1 MDNKVKAHLAL
12 LGTNILYGAG
22 YSVPKLIMP
31 RLIEPLG
38 FIFIRAGT
46 TALLFWLTWF
56 LGNKYRATIS
66 KKDWGVL
73 VLGGLFGIAIN
84 QMLFFMGLNLT
95 LPIHASL
102 VVMSTPLLITLV
114 ALFVLRERISRNK
127 ILGLLLGIAG
137 AVLLMTA
144 GMEPS
149 PMGGAGRGLTSA
161 IGTNTALGDLF
172 VFLNAASYAVYL
184 VIIKPVMRR
193 YRPIVVIR
201 WVFLFGFA
209 FIIPFGW
216 QQFTAIQWQL
226 FTLPDFGAIVF
237 IVVFVTFLTYLWNI
251 YGLSHL
257 SVSTA
262 GAYMYLQPFFAGTI
276 SVIFMG
282 EEVTAAKIFA
292 AILIF
297 AGVYLVNFAA
307 GKKELKQQEHVKEK

>member
-56 LGNKYRATIS
+56 LGSKYRATIS
-66 KKDWGVL
+66 KKDWRVL

-137 AVLLMTA
+137 AVLLMSA
-144 GMEPS
+144 GKE
-149 PMGGAGRGLTSA
+149 LSA
-161 IGTNTALGDLF
+161 TGTNTALGDFF

-216 QQFTAIQWQL
+216 QQFAAVQWQL
-226 FTLPDFGAIVF
+226 FTLPDFGAIIF

-262 GAYMYLQPFFAGTI
+262 GAYMYLQPFFAGAI

-282 EEVTAAKIFA
+282 EEVTATKIFA
-292 AILIF
+292 ALLIF

>member
-56 LGNKYRATIS
+56 LGSKYRATIS

-137 AVLLMTA
+137 AVLLMSA
-144 GMEPS
+144 GKE
-149 PMGGAGRGLTSA
+149 LSA
-161 IGTNTALGDLF
+161 TGTNTALGDLF
-172 VFLNAASYAVYL
+172 VFLNAASYAIYL

-237 IVVFVTFLTYLWNI
+237 IVVFVTFFTYLWNI

-282 EEVTAAKIFA
+282 EEVTVTKIFA
-292 AILIF
+292 AIFIF
-297 AGVYLVNFAA
+297 AGVYLVNFAT

>member
-56 LGNKYRATIS
+56 LGSKYRATIS

-127 ILGLLLGIAG
+127 ILGLLLGITG
-137 AVLLMTA
+137 AVLLMSA
-144 GMEPS
+144 GKE
-149 PMGGAGRGLTSA
+149 LSA
-161 IGTNTALGDLF
+161 TGTNTALGDLF

-237 IVVFVTFLTYLWNI
+237 IVVFVTFFTYLWNI

-282 EEVTAAKIFA
+282 EEVTVTKIFA

-307 GKKELKQQEHVKEK
+307 GKRELKQQGHVKEK